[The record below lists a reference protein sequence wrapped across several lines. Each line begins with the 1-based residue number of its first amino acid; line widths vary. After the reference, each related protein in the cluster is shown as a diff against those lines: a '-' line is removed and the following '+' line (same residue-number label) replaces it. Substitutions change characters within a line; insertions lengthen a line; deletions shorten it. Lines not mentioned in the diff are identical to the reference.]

1 MQNEFR
7 KHNIEDGDDF
17 LRRHGNFQRNLPYV
31 EYTRN
36 SDLNGEEEPKR
47 AVARKSTS
55 AQRAQREAAF
65 NELSQPPKE
74 RIEYKGSVHKAEV
87 EIVEGRPFVK
97 HQCGPA
103 CIAEEKYRYDEDEVR
118 RKMQADGATI
128 NPLLLPIMHGWK
140 RQLTK
145 HRMAQKRTVFYVAPC
160 GRRLRNLE
168 ETHRYLR
175 MVGSKLEIDFF
186 NYEYFVHVY
195 NEWKPEKEV
204 NVIKDISYGKENVLV
219 SCVNSL
225 DNGFPEYVDYSR
237 VRLPQTNVEINTEKE
252 FLVCCD
258 CTDDCQNKEK
268 CACWQLTIQ
277 NTAASPDG
285 IVNPNAG
292 YSHRRLMDVVPTGIF
307 ECNRNCAC
315 AETCLNRVAQKPLR
329 AKLQVFKTEKRG
341 WGIRTLADIAQGAF
355 VCIYVGKLFTNEEAN
370 EEGQNYGDEYF
381 AELDMIETVEKQKEV
396 RKEYFHVPNANFD
409 GFKFLGL

>member
-1 MQNEFR
+1 M
-7 KHNIEDGDDF
+7 
-17 LRRHGNFQRNLPYV
+17 

-55 AQRAQREAAF
+55 AQRALREAAF

-396 RKEYFHVPNANFD
+396 RAKYFHVFRVD
-409 GFKFLGL
+409 V